1 VDFQAYLSDKR
12 SAVESYLR
20 AIFSDLASVPE
31 TLRRAMEHS
40 LFSEGKR
47 IRPILALT
55 ACEARNGKASAALPF
70 ACAIEMIH
78 TYSLVHDDLPS
89 IDNDDLRRG
98 RPTCHKV
105 FGEGIALLAGDA
117 LLTEAF
123 RVVTDQKFV
132 SGVPP
137 RIVQQIVY
145 EIAQAAGAQG
155 MVAGQVVDVL
165 YDGKEGTKDILD
177 FIHRNKTAALIRA
190 SVRVGALAAE
200 ATAEDLQQFT
210 KYGEALGLA
219 FQVGDDLL
227 DAEGDEKVVGKKL
240 RKDVSKQTYVKHYG
254 VSQSREKLDEL
265 VDTAVDAVEFLG
277 PAGEML
283 VRLAR
288 FVGKRSH

>member
-1 VDFQAYLSDKR
+1 MDFQSYLNEKK

-20 AIFSDLASVPE
+20 TIFSDFVSAPE
-31 TLRRAMEHS
+31 TLKRAMEHS
-40 LFSEGKR
+40 LFSDGKR
-47 IRPILALT
+47 IRPILALAT
-55 ACEARNGKASAALPF
+55 CEAGKGTVSAALPF

-89 IDNDDLRRG
+89 IDNDDVRRG
-98 RPTCHKV
+98 RPTCHKM

-132 SGVPP
+132 AGLPP

-145 EIAQAAGAQG
+145 EIAHAAGAQG

-165 YDGKEGTKDILD
+165 YDGKEGTTDILD

-200 ATAEDLQQFT
+200 VTAADLQQFT
-210 KYGEALGLA
+210 VYGEALGLA

-240 RKDVSKQTYVKHYG
+240 RKDVTKQTYVKHYG
-254 VSQSREKLDEL
+254 VPQSRVKLDEL
-265 VDTAVDAVEFLG
+265 VDRAVGAVEFLG
-277 PAGEML
+277 PAGAML
-283 VRLAR
+283 VTLAR
-288 FVGKRSH
+288 FVGKRSF

>member
-1 VDFQAYLSDKR
+1 MEFQAYLNEKR

-20 AIFSDLASVPE
+20 KIFSDLVSVPE
-31 TLRRAMEHS
+31 TLKQAMEHS
-40 LFSEGKR
+40 LFSDGKR
-47 IRPILALT
+47 IRPILVLT
-55 ACEARNGKASAALPF
+55 ACEARNGSASAALPF

-78 TYSLVHDDLPS
+78 TYSLVHDDLPC

-105 FGEGIALLAGDA
+105 FGDAIALLAGDA

-123 RVVTDQKFV
+123 RVATDQKFV
-132 SGVPP
+132 SGTPP
-137 RIVQQIVY
+137 RIVQQIVH

-155 MVAGQVVDVL
+155 MVGGQVVDVL
-165 YDGKEGTKDILD
+165 YDGKEGTKEILD

-200 ATAEDLQQFT
+200 ATAADLEQFT
-210 KYGEALGLA
+210 TYGEALGLA

-240 RKDVSKQTYVKHYG
+240 RKDVTKQTYVKHYG
-254 VSQSREKLDEL
+254 VAQSKEKLDKL
-265 VDTAVDAVEFLG
+265 IDTAVDAVQFLG

-283 VRLAR
+283 VMLAR
-288 FVGKRSH
+288 FVGKRSF

>member
-1 VDFQAYLSDKR
+1 VDFQSYLNEKK

-20 AIFSDLASVPE
+20 TIFSDFVSAPE
-31 TLRRAMEHS
+31 TLKKAMEHS
-40 LFSEGKR
+40 LFSDGKR
-47 IRPILALT
+47 IRPILALAT
-55 ACEARNGKASAALPF
+55 CEAGNGTVSAALPF

-89 IDNDDLRRG
+89 IDNDDVRRG
-98 RPTCHKV
+98 RPTCHKM
-105 FGEGIALLAGDA
+105 FGDGIALLAGDA

-123 RVVTDQKFV
+123 RVATDHKFV
-132 SGVPP
+132 AGVSP
-137 RIVQQIVY
+137 RIVQQIAY
-145 EIAQAAGAQG
+145 EIAHAAGAQG

-165 YDGKEGTKDILD
+165 YDGKEGTTDILD

-200 ATAEDLQQFT
+200 ASAADLQQFT
-210 KYGEALGLA
+210 TYGEALGLA

-240 RKDVSKQTYVKHYG
+240 RKDVTKQTYVKHYG
-254 VSQSREKLDEL
+254 VPKSRAKLDEL
-265 VDTAVDAVEFLG
+265 VDTAVGAVKFLG

-283 VRLAR
+283 VKLAR
-288 FVGKRSH
+288 FVGKRSF